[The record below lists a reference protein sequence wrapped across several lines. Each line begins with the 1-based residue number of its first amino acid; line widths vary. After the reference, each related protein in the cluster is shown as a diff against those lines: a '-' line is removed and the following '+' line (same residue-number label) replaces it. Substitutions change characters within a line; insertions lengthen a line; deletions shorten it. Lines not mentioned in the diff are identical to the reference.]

1 MSRKLAVAACALTV
15 CVTAASAFIRHWQA
29 GADCGDAAQ
38 CAALGAAL
46 SEQVPGPVMLARVLH
61 RVTAM
66 LVGLLALWIAFVGWS
81 RLDAG
86 ERVAAACA
94 LALTVGLAW
103 LGRYTPGGLP
113 LVTQANV
120 VGGFALAGAFAWI
133 AARGRGTL
141 AGASEP
147 GARGTYAATPAAR
160 GDRAVGAP
168 GAAAMAWFAVAL
180 LGVQASL
187 GVMIMVRGAIGACPA
202 LLCASA
208 ASIDPQLFDPRVAG
222 AAAQF
227 GGPEALH
234 LAHRLVAILFVAVA
248 AIAAARLL
256 PARASSAARALDV
269 IVLALL
275 VLQAG
280 LGATLAA
287 GLSGVA
293 GGAAHN
299 AIAALLAVALV
310 ALARRAGKP
319 VPG

>member
-29 GADCGDAAQ
+29 GADCGDALQ
-38 CAALGAAL
+38 CASLGASL
-46 SEQVPGPVMLARVLH
+46 SGQLPVPVMLARVLH
-61 RVTAM
+61 RVAAM

-103 LGRYTPGGLP
+103 LGGHTPSALP

-120 VGGFALAGAFAWI
+120 VGGFALAAAFAWI
-133 AARGRGTL
+133 AGRGRGAL
-141 AGASEP
+141 ADAAEP
-147 GARGTYAATPAAR
+147 GAGRTRAGTSAAQ
-160 GDRAVGAP
+160 GDRAVGAW
-168 GAAAMAWFAVAL
+168 GVRAMAWFALAL
-180 LGVQASL
+180 LGVQAAL

-202 LLCASA
+202 LLCAGGS
-208 ASIDPQLFDPRVAG
+208 SVDPRLFDPRVAG
-222 AAAQF
+222 AATEL
-227 GGPEALH
+227 GGPAALH

-248 AIAAARLL
+248 SIAAASAL
-256 PARASSAARALDV
+256 PARARGAARPLAW

-275 VLQAG
+275 ALQLG
-280 LGATLAA
+280 LGAAQA
-287 GLSGVA
+287 GGWSGAA

-299 AIAALLAVALV
+299 AVAALLAVALA
-310 ALARRAGKP
+310 ALARGAGTRI
-319 VPG
+319 PG